1 MICKMSKK
9 ALRIEAERLGAEE
22 ILGKRSNIYNYENA
36 RYNECRNNGYT
47 YEGVAYSAGTFGNT
61 GRIDRLVEYDPKTET
76 WKHIKYIFYTE

>member
-9 ALRIEAERLGAEE
+9 ALRIEAEHLGAEE